1 MFPLHHDAI
10 GSVDHLSLASLDEY
24 SVFSQAVVSFGLLI
38 VDLCF
43 LSHIHSSLN
52 DRVEEDEKLFTS
64 ESHILQNRG
73 THATK

>member
-1 MFPLHHDAI
+1 
-10 GSVDHLSLASLDEY
+10 
-24 SVFSQAVVSFGLLI
+24 
-38 VDLCF
+38 